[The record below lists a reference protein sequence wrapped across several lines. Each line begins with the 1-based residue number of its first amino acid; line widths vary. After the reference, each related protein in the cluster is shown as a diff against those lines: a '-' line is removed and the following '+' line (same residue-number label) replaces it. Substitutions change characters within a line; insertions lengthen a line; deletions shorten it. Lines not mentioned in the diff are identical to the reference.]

1 MGMYDKE
8 EALEQLMSDVE
19 NLLEDLYQSG
29 FDTVHDSTL
38 KALSNMTRRTAAYGM
53 ELLSE
58 LLTQLTD
65 GLTMRR
71 HQLKKQ
77 EDCLPGV
84 YAQIDWYV
92 GVCRERIARDKG
104 RCYYLP
110 DGWDGGLTN

>member
-1 MGMYDKE
+1 MGMSDKE

-38 KALSNMTRRTAAYGM
+38 EALNNMTGRTAAYGM
-53 ELLSE
+53 ELLSK
-58 LLTQLTD
+58 LLTQLAG

-71 HQLKKQ
+71 QQLKKQ
-77 EDCLPGV
+77 EDCLLGV
-84 YAQIDWYV
+84 YAQIAWYV
-92 GVCRERIARDKG
+92 GVCRERIARDRG

-110 DGWDGGLTN
+110 DG